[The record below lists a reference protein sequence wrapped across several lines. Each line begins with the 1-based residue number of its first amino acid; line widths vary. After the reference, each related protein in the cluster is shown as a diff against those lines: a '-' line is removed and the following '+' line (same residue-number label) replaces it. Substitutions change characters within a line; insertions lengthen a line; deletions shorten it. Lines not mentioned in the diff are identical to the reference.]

1 MRGLTPTSHCAAWEG
16 CCHSSWSVSI
26 SATSMS
32 KRGVPDEVV
41 ARWLRPLRQR
51 EIRRDLRKYARDT
64 KRGKQDLLAATDAL
78 PSFTRPVLIV
88 WASEDRVMP
97 PEHGR
102 RLAELFPNSRLVEI
116 PDSYTLVPI
125 DQSAKLASSLRDFI
139 GERAPGS
146 PS

>member
-1 MRGLTPTSHCAAWEG
+1 
-16 CCHSSWSVSI
+16 
-26 SATSMS
+26 MS

-64 KRGKQDLLAATDAL
+64 KRGTQDLLAATDAL